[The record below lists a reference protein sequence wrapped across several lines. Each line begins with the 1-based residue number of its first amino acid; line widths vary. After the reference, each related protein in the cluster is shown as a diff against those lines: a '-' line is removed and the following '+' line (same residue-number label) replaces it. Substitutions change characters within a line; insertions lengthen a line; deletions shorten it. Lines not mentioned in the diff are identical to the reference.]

1 MVNSGKMASRK
12 PASERV
18 ACGTRTMC
26 PTRAALLNLL
36 AIAVG
41 VLCTSTASPE
51 VAGQA
56 ADVDRVIG
64 HIDGVQPD
72 GEHVTLGFLFESV
85 SWSY

>member
-1 MVNSGKMASRK
+1 MWNEDDVSR
-12 PASERV
+12 
-18 ACGTRTMC
+18 
-26 PTRAALLNLL
+26 RAALLNLL

-64 HIDGVQPD
+64 RIDGAD
-72 GEHVTLGFLFESV
+72 GEHAQVWGWLCGFLRSEGV
-85 SWSY
+85 SATAYRRLLGAV